1 MSTIP
6 DPLGGDAAAPAP
18 AAPAPD
24 TPAPAVRLGAEGL
37 KPVSPRLIPARR
49 LAAAIPCAILLAA
62 AVGCVVVGVLAD
74 LWWMHL
80 IALLPLVIAAQWILL
95 TGRRVR
101 AIGYLDREDDLVV
114 AKGLMLRS
122 VTVTPYGRVQS
133 VEVSEGPIQR
143 RFGLASLSLSTAAT
157 AADADI
163 PGLPREEAERL
174 RALLAA
180 RGIDRMQSL

>member
-18 AAPAPD
+18 AA
-24 TPAPAVRLGAEGL
+24 PAPAVRLGAEGL

-62 AVGCVVVGVLAD
+62 AIGCVVVGVLAD

-114 AKGLMLRS
+114 ATGLMLRS